1 VADGDDAT
9 DVDVDESSFLTGVT
23 SIEGVEWS
31 GASGVDVGSLARAL
45 VGTAVFTVA
54 VGVNT
59 VVSGLTAAVT
69 GLIDGVSEFLAGT
82 TEWIRFPGVGW
93 RSIREA
99 GLIEVIFGTGIA
111 AIRGAWSFNVDTFG
125 PLSVLVALAVLLG
138 TFLVVSRG
146 IEQIQEV
153 IR

>member
-1 VADGDDAT
+1 MADGDDAT

-23 SIEGVEWS
+23 SIDGVEWS
-31 GASGVDVGSLARAL
+31 GASGVDVGRLARAV

-59 VVSGLTAAVT
+59 VVSGLTTAVA

-99 GLIEVIFGTGIA
+99 GLIEVIFRTGIA

-125 PLSVLVALAVLLG
+125 PLSILVALTVVLG
-138 TFLVVSRG
+138 TFIVVSRG
-146 IEQIQEV
+146 LEEISEV
-153 IR
+153 LG

>member
-1 VADGDDAT
+1 MADGDDAT

-23 SIEGVEWS
+23 SIEGVSWS
-31 GASGVDVGSLARAL
+31 GASGVDVGRLARAI

-54 VGVNT
+54 AGVNT

-69 GLIDGVSEFLAGT
+69 GLIDGVSEFLAGA
-82 TEWIRFPGVGW
+82 TEWFRIPGVGW
-93 RSIREA
+93 RPTREA

-125 PLSVLVALAVLLG
+125 PLSLPVGLAVVLG
-138 TFLVVSRG
+138 TFLVVARG

-153 IR
+153 I

>member
-1 VADGDDAT
+1 MADGDDAT
-9 DVDVDESSFLTGVT
+9 DVDVDESSFLTGV
-23 SIEGVEWS
+23 SPISGVEWS
-31 GASGVDVGSLARAL
+31 GASGVDVGRLARAL

-54 VGVNT
+54 AGVNT
-59 VVSGLTAAVT
+59 VISGLTTAVT

-93 RSIREA
+93 RSIRDA

-125 PLSVLVALAVLLG
+125 PLSLPVGLAVVLG
-138 TFLVVSRG
+138 TFLVVARG

-153 IR
+153 I